1 MLAGN
6 AVAFFGD
13 VGMGH
18 AKFSVE
24 IDGFVAGEGTAFSG
38 GGFRT
43 LVPLWRKYRLQE
55 GQHRLRV
62 IHDDISGMWL
72 SVDKFLCVRPWV

>member
-6 AVAFFGD
+6 AVAFFGE
-13 VGMGH
+13 VGTDY

-24 IDGFVAGEGTAFSG
+24 IDGCMAGEGTAFSG

-43 LVPLWRKYRLQE
+43 QVPLWRKVRLQD
-55 GQHRLRV
+55 GQHRLRI
-62 IHDDISGMWL
+62 IHDDVSGMRL